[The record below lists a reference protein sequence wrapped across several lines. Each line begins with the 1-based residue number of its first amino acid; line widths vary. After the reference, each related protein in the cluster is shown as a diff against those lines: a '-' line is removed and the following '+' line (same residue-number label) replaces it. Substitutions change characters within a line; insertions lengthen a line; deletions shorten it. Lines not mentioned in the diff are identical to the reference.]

1 MSHQQSFSYKGTGLP
16 GLNKYY
22 ARINVLAQ
30 GHNACKARTCGP
42 SVSSQELQSNLS
54 YPNVDYPKLLG
65 YSKTMDS
72 PDFFPIIYCN
82 KTTYYLNFHY
92 PKKSIFRSDSSVPIK
107 ENAIK
112 LPFKIRSPNVTHGD
126 HDFFVWSSSIYTSE

>member
-1 MSHQQSFSYKGTGLP
+1 MIPSSSYSTTNRSPCSTIHGQQ
-16 GLNKYY
+16 
-22 ARINVLAQ
+22 
-30 GHNACKARTCGP
+30 CGY
-42 SVSSQELQSNLS
+42 SGSRKKHIQSNLS
-54 YPNVDYPKLLG
+54 YPNIDYPKLLG

-82 KTTYYLNFHY
+82 KTTYYSNFNY
-92 PKKSIFRSDSSVPIK
+92 PKNSIFRSDLSVPIK

-126 HDFFVWSSSIYTSE
+126 HDFFVWSSLIYTPE